1 MHVQEKQQGFLSRN
15 IVFSVTLFVDM
26 QQFDSA
32 CIFCEVL
39 FSILLIIL
47 ICQLVTVGAAKRM
60 LQRQEIH
67 VEWQVQEKQGDEKI

>member
-1 MHVQEKQQGFLSRN
+1 M
-15 IVFSVTLFVDM
+15 TLFVDM

-39 FSILLIIL
+39 FSILVIL
-47 ICQLVTVGAAKRM
+47 ICQPVTVGAAKRM

>member
-1 MHVQEKQQGFLSRN
+1 M
-15 IVFSVTLFVDM
+15 TLFVDM